1 MKFRL
6 KQLRLEKGMSQ
17 NALGKELNV
26 THATIYRWENLIRK
40 PRIQTLVTLSR
51 YFDVSVD
58 YLVGISEER
67 QRKKHI

>member
-40 PRIQTLVTLSR
+40 PRIQTLVT
-51 YFDVSVD
+51 
-58 YLVGISEER
+58 
-67 QRKKHI
+67 